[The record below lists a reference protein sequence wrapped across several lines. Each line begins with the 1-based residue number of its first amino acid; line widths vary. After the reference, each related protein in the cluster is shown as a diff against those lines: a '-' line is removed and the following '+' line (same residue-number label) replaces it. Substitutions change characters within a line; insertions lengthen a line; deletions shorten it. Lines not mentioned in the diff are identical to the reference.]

1 MYLITYQDS
10 SEPLYLSKKLDTAL
24 EFTDKCTGAND
35 INPKST
41 RIAYTELNKK
51 KTRATLFASVSYM
64 FNSNDLDC
72 ITYSIWKINEE

>member
-10 SEPLYLSKKLDTAL
+10 LEPLSFCKKLDNAL
-24 EFTDKCTGAND
+24 EFTDKWTGAND
-35 INPKST
+35 KYPKST

-51 KTRATLFASVSYM
+51 KTRATLVASVSYM

>member
-10 SEPLYLSKKLDTAL
+10 SEPLSLCNQLDNAL
-24 EFTDKCTGAND
+24 EFTDKLTGAND
-35 INPKST
+35 KYPKST
-41 RIAYTELNKK
+41 RIAYTELNKI